1 METTMWEAPMDDE
14 EARGMAQELAEIL
27 DGIQQELDRA
37 ISLAGELSEE
47 TDVQVLSSI
56 EVVQFGVKS
65 AIREL
70 PDPA

>member
-1 METTMWEAPMDDE
+1 MDDE

-70 PDPA
+70 PEPV